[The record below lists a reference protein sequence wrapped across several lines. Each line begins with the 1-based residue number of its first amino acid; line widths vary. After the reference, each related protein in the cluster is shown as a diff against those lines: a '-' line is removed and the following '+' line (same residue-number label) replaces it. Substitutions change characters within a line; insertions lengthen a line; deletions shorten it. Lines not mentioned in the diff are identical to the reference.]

1 MTTPVSV
8 FKLNPL
14 QDPRWQDLVD
24 RHPHGSVFHSTAWLD
39 ALSRTYGY
47 EPVVYTT
54 SPPANKLS
62 NGIVFSRVRS
72 WVSGSRL
79 VSLPFSDHCEP
90 LATPEEMS
98 ELMHSLRASRR
109 LTRWKYIEIRP
120 LRPDAAAN
128 TRDLTRSES
137 YSLQTLDLS
146 PDLCT
151 LFRNFHKSC
160 IQRKIQRAEREN
172 LTYEEGRSDA
182 LLNKFYDLL
191 LLTRRRH
198 GLPPQPLAWFR
209 NALECLGDRILIRI
223 ASKNGQAIA
232 SIITMQYKDVLV
244 YKYGCSD
251 SRFNNLGGNSLLF
264 WRAIQDAKKSGLL
277 KFDLGRSEADNRGLI
292 TFKENWGAV
301 TRPLD
306 YYRLPARQPFHLH
319 SGWRSRVAKG
329 VFSVM
334 PDTLFA
340 ATGKLLYRHIG

>member
-1 MTTPVSV
+1 MATPVSV

-14 QDPRWQDLVD
+14 QDLRWQDLVD

-54 SPPANKLS
+54 SPPASKLS

-172 LTYEEGRSDA
+172 LT
-182 LLNKFYDLL
+182 
-191 LLTRRRH
+191 
-198 GLPPQPLAWFR
+198 
-209 NALECLGDRILIRI
+209 RILIRI

-319 SGWRSRVAKG
+319 SGWRSRVAKS